1 MITEILSGA
10 TIMQWENLTAPDFAK
25 AAYDTGVCIL
35 ALGVLERHGEH
46 LPLGTDY
53 LNGHRLACLA
63 AEKAPSIVF
72 PPFYFGQI
80 YEARCFPGAVALR
93 PTLLL
98 ALLQAVL
105 DEIGRNGF
113 RKIILLSAHGGNDH
127 LAPFLAQCSLW
138 EEKPYSLYYYTGEL
152 SLERRKAWQAIL
164 ETPAHGHACECES
177 SISLANHPQLVHL
190 ERLPRGKSFAGK
202 LVPGKPPAGTDPG
215 EALNR
220 LDHLPANFS
229 GVSWYA
235 DFPEHYAG
243 DARPAN
249 AEKGVA
255 LRQILVDA
263 FAEYIAA
270 VKADQMVP
278 ELEQEFFARVAAVSG
293 Q

>member
-1 MITEILSGA
+1 
-10 TIMQWENLTAPDFAK
+10 MQWENLTAPDFAK

-35 ALGVLERHGEH
+35 VLGVLERHGEH
-46 LPLGTDY
+46 LPLGTDF

-63 AEKAPSIVF
+63 AEQEPAVVF
-72 PPFYFGQI
+72 PPFYFGEI
-80 YEARCFPGAVALR
+80 YEARCFPGAVAL
-93 PTLLL
+93 PPALLL
-98 ALLQAVL
+98 ELLRAVL

-113 RKIILLSAHGGNDH
+113 RKVILLSAHGGNDH
-127 LAPFLAQCSLW
+127 IAPFLAQCSLW
-138 EEKPYSLYYYTGEL
+138 DEKPYSVYYYTGEL
-152 SLERRKAWQAIL
+152 SPVRRRAWDAVL
-164 ETPAHGHACECES
+164 ETPTHGHACECES
-177 SISLANHPQLVHL
+177 SITLANYPQLVHL

-202 LVPGKPPAGTDPG
+202 LVPGKTPIGTDPG

-243 DARPAN
+243 DARLAS

-255 LRQILVDA
+255 LRRILVDA
-263 FAEYIAA
+263 FAEYVAA

-278 ELEQEFFARVAAVSG
+278 ELEQEFFARAAAVSG